1 MKLWSKYSEQ
11 ALDIRAAFNFVLLPT
26 HEILA
31 LGLLFFVLLYREAST
46 APQIVGNLNDY
57 IVDII

>member
-1 MKLWSKYSEQ
+1 MSLP
-11 ALDIRAAFNFVLLPT
+11 LLVPLRT

-31 LGLLFFVLLYREAST
+31 LGLHFFVLLYRQVST

-57 IVDII
+57 IEDITWPHGDTKFLFEC